1 MPSVFIFSVTRKKRR
16 NLSKRK
22 DVEAHLTAAVGRT
35 PLQRM
40 IPGPG
45 IDTER
50 SKFHISDSILL
61 PPANEVCE
69 GYVFTG
75 VCLSTGW
82 GEGGVCPIACWDTP
96 PGTRRR
102 HPPGPEADTPWAD
115 TPLGQPPP
123 GQTPP
128 PQDQRQTPPG
138 RTPPCPGPETDT
150 LQRQTPPLG
159 KHPQADPLR
168 SAWWDTVN
176 KRAVRIPLEC
186 ILVVEGVCIVLV
198 TKLFTKLIWH
208 SIQCFQH
215 YSQRKGDRRIHDR
228 RSDKRDDRE
237 RSALSSRG
245 RSRDRSSER
254 SRHNRRPRS
263 SDRHRR
269 SRERSG
275 RYRQSPKRSRR
286 SPERSRRSSTPDRQ
300 NRHHRSRSRS
310 PADRYRR
317 RSRSPEKSRKRS
329 NSRPRDKDNKHQ
341 SDQPLEKQESRGD
354 KQTEI
359 DKKQT
364 VKEIGHRSESNTD
377 PASVK
382 FAKRNVGDAVNDARA
397 RYLARKLSRAPV
409 TAPVEDDD

>member
-82 GEGGVCPIACWDTP
+82 GGGVCPIACWDTP
-96 PGTRRR
+96 PGTRGR

-123 GQTPP
+123 GQTP

-159 KHPQADPLR
+159 RHPPWANTPRQTPSAVHGGIR
-168 SAWWDTVN
+168 ST
-176 KRAVRIPLEC
+176 
-186 ILVVEGVCIVLV
+186 
-198 TKLFTKLIWH
+198 
-208 SIQCFQH
+208 
-215 YSQRKGDRRIHDR
+215 
-228 RSDKRDDRE
+228 
-237 RSALSSRG
+237 
-245 RSRDRSSER
+245 
-254 SRHNRRPRS
+254 
-263 SDRHRR
+263 
-269 SRERSG
+269 SG
-275 RYRQSPKRSRR
+275 RY
-286 SPERSRRSSTPDRQ
+286 
-300 NRHHRSRSRS
+300 
-310 PADRYRR
+310 
-317 RSRSPEKSRKRS
+317 
-329 NSRPRDKDNKHQ
+329 
-341 SDQPLEKQESRGD
+341 
-354 KQTEI
+354 
-359 DKKQT
+359 
-364 VKEIGHRSESNTD
+364 
-377 PASVK
+377 ASHWNAFLLWREFVL
-382 FAKRNVGDAVNDARA
+382 
-397 RYLARKLSRAPV
+397 YL
-409 TAPVEDDD
+409 